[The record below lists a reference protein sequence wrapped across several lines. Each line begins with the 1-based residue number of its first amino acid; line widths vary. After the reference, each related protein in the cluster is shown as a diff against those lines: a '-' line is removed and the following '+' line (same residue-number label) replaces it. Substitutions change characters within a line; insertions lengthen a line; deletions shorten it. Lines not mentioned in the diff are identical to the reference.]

1 MKLSDKKSAK
11 NISFFMNAQLQKA
24 RQKKSEKNEAKEEV
38 SKEKRLILLHNKVD
52 HLEKE
57 NKILK
62 QKLNSQRNADIDEI
76 LEQNVILDDLIKH
89 APHKNNK
96 KLNIVQKQ
104 LTSLYRFSQF
114 LRKLMSCCP
123 IICFFQQSHILK
135 QNSENPY
142 LIYQEF

>member
-24 RQKKSEKNEAKEEV
+24 RQKSEKNEAKEEV
-38 SKEKRLILLHNKVD
+38 SKEKRLILLQNKVD

-76 LEQNVILDDLIKH
+76 LEQNVILDDLINH

-96 KLNIVQKQ
+96 N
-104 LTSLYRFSQF
+104 
-114 LRKLMSCCP
+114 
-123 IICFFQQSHILK
+123 
-135 QNSENPY
+135 
-142 LIYQEF
+142 